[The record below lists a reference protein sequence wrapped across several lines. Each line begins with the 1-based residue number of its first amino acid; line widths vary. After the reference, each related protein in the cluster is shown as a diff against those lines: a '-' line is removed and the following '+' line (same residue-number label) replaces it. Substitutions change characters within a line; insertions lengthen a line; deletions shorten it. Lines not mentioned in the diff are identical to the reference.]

1 MIFQLPIADFTIN
14 FMLGLAIM
22 FGLSLFM
29 TYLTSKD
36 TETFFIFLTIFAG
49 FVVWGELVDLW
60 VLILCLII
68 LTMIIISKSK
78 KNRGV

>member
-1 MIFQLPIADFTIN
+1 MIFQLTEFTIN
-14 FMLGLAIM
+14 FMLGLSIM

-49 FVVWGELVDLW
+49 FVVWGGLIDLW
-60 VLILCLII
+60 VLVLSLII
-68 LTMIIISKSK
+68 LTLIMISKSK
-78 KNRGV
+78 SNKGV

>member
-1 MIFQLPIADFTIN
+1 MIFQLAEFTID
-14 FMLGLAIM
+14 FMLGLSIM
-22 FGLSLFM
+22 FGLTLFM

-49 FVVWGELVDLW
+49 FVVWGKLVDLW

-68 LTMIIISKSK
+68 LTVIIISKT
-78 KNRGV
+78 KNNSGV

>member
-1 MIFQLPIADFTIN
+1 MIFQLAEFTID
-14 FMLGLAIM
+14 FMLGLSIM

-49 FVVWGELVDLW
+49 FVVWGGLIDLW
-60 VLILCLII
+60 VLVLCLIV
-68 LTMIIISKSK
+68 LTLIMISKTKSNK
-78 KNRGV
+78 GV

>member
-1 MIFQLPIADFTIN
+1 MLFQLAEFSIN

-22 FGLSLFM
+22 FAMALFM

-49 FVVWGELVDLW
+49 FVVWGELIDLW
-60 VLILCLII
+60 VLVLCLII
-68 LTMIIISKSK
+68 LILIMLSKTKS
-78 KNRGV
+78 RSGV

>member
-1 MIFQLPIADFTIN
+1 MIFQIPIADFTIN
-14 FMLGLAIM
+14 FMLGLGIM

-49 FVVWGELVDLW
+49 FVVWGELIDLW

-68 LTMIIISKSK
+68 LTLIIYSKTKRST
-78 KNRGV
+78 RV

>member
-1 MIFQLPIADFTIN
+1 MIFQLTEFTIN
-14 FMLGLAIM
+14 FMLGLSIM

-49 FVVWGELVDLW
+49 FVVWGGLIELW
-60 VLILCLII
+60 VLVLCLII
-68 LTMIIISKSK
+68 LTLVMISKSK
-78 KNRGV
+78 SNRGV